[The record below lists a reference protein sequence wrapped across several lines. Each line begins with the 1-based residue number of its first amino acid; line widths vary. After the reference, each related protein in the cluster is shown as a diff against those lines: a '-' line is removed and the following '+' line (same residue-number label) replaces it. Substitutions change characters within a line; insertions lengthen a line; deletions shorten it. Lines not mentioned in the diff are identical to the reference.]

1 MPIFMADL
9 YAKKQSHLKEKIK
22 SIDSE
27 ALSKIV
33 VKGMLEKKA
42 TDVVVIDLKGIKNA
56 IADYFIVGSGNSD
69 TQVDAISESV
79 EEVVYK
85 NTQQDPWHKEGKKN
99 KEWILIDYV
108 DVVAHVF
115 KKERRAFFALE
126 DLWGDAEI
134 THIATEE

>member
-1 MPIFMADL
+1 M
-9 YAKKQSHLKEKIK
+9 KEKIK

-42 TDVVVIDLKGIKNA
+42 SDVVVIDLKGIKNA

-134 THIATEE
+134 THIANEE